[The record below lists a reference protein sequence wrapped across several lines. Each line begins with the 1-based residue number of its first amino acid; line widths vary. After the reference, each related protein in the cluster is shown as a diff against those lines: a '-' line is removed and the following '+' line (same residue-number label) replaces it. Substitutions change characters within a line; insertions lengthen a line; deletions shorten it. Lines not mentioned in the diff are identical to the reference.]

1 MRRAAPDRAQRL
13 RSAVDALPRR
23 TRLAMLT
30 GIVRNRIVVGA
41 YADPRTGGVCPM
53 LAAHRNGGRTNFAS
67 FARAWDAFTSARR
80 PRLATR
86 HELGVLRSY
95 LEFSLLRDEHG
106 DESIAG
112 LAAGLRAE
120 RGRAA
125 EGPGATPG
133 PASKAPAK
141 VPPNDETGPI
151 RIRRVADASR
161 QQSAAHRPA

>member
-1 MRRAAPDRAQRL
+1 
-13 RSAVDALPRR
+13 
-23 TRLAMLT
+23 MLT

-95 LEFSLLRDEHG
+95 LEFSLLHDEHG
-106 DESIAG
+106 DVSIAG
-112 LAAGLRAE
+112 FAADLRAE

-125 EGPGATPG
+125 AEPETPAG
-133 PASKAPAK
+133 PASNAAAQA
-141 VPPNDETGPI
+141 PPNDETAPI

>member
-1 MRRAAPDRAQRL
+1 MNRHPAKNRAQRL

-23 TRLAMLT
+23 TRLAMLK

-41 YADPRTGGVCPM
+41 YSDSSIGGVCPM

-67 FARAWDAFTSARR
+67 FARAWDAFTAARR

-106 DESIAG
+106 DGSVAD
-112 LAAGLRAE
+112 LAARIRAE
-120 RGRAA
+120 REGSEVARLKDEPRPIEVPSPA
-125 EGPGATPG
+125 EG
-133 PASKAPAK
+133 
-141 VPPNDETGPI
+141 DRI
-151 RIRRVADASR
+151 RIRPGR
-161 QQSAAHRPA
+161 QKVTTS

>member
-1 MRRAAPDRAQRL
+1 MRRASPDRAQRL
-13 RSAVDALPRR
+13 RSAVEALPRR

-67 FARAWDAFTSARR
+67 FARAWDTFTSARR

-106 DESIAG
+106 DESLAG
-112 LAAGLRAE
+112 LAANLRAE
-120 RGRAA
+120 RERAA
-125 EGPGATPG
+125 RRAEPQPE
-133 PASKAPAK
+133 PADP
-141 VPPNDETGPI
+141 VVPNDETAPI
-151 RIRRVADASR
+151 RIHRVAEPR
-161 QQSAAHRPA
+161 RRRSAAHRPA

>member
-1 MRRAAPDRAQRL
+1 MRRASPNRAQRL

-120 RGRAA
+120 RSRTAPKA
-125 EGPGATPG
+125 EKPP
-133 PASKAPAK
+133 SKAPAQL
-141 VPPNDETGPI
+141 PPNDETAQI

-161 QQSAAHRPA
+161 RRPTAHRPA